1 MKLYLVEVYIEE
13 TCSKI
18 EQVKKEL
25 GINYA
30 DMFRAGI
37 KMYLDKL
44 DSDGAIKFSDD
55 DYRKSLESCSNS
67 VSSSENN
74 L

>member
-44 DSDGAIKFSDD
+44 ENDGAVSFSDAEFAEYMKEKRD
-55 DYRKSLESCSNS
+55 SG
-67 VSSSENN
+67 N
-74 L
+74 LG